1 MNWMIAANGKMYD
14 HASAF
19 QKWGF
24 IDWKQSANFEINDTV
39 YIYCTKPYKRV
50 MYKTKVIEI
59 NKVFTECQDD
69 KEFWFDLGEYESAKS
84 KKFCR
89 IKLIEQVNS
98 EKLSLELLIDKG
110 LSSAPQGP
118 MKLHSEELISYID
131 SNFNDYEAEGFF
143 NDIKDNKLI
152 FEGHKLTVQ
161 VDKYERSSIAR
172 GKCIEFHGCTC
183 YICGFDFEKKYGEV
197 GKEFIHVH
205 HKTPL
210 HTIKSDY
217 CVDYK
222 EDLIPVCP
230 NCHAM
235 LHRKEKG
242 KYLSVEELK
251 NRIK

>member
-1 MNWMIAANGKMYD
+1 MNWMISANGKMYD

-19 QKWGF
+19 QKWGY
-24 IDWKQSANFEINDTV
+24 IDWKQSANFEINDII
-39 YIYCTKPYKRV
+39 YIYCTKPYQKI

-59 NKVFTECQDD
+59 NKVFIECQDD
-69 KEFWFDLGEYESAKS
+69 KEFWYDLNEYESAKS

-89 IKLIEQVNS
+89 IKLIEQVDS
-98 EKLSLELLIDKG
+98 TKLSLDVLKDKG
-110 LSSAPQGP
+110 LTSAPQGP
-118 MKLHSEELISYID
+118 IRIRADELVAYID
-131 SNFNDYEAEGFF
+131 SNFNDYASEGFF
-143 NDIKDNKLI
+143 NDINDGMTI
-152 FEGHKLTVQ
+152 YEGHKLTVQ

-172 GKCIEFHGCTC
+172 GKCIEFHGCKC
-183 YICGFDFEKKYGEV
+183 YICDFDFEKKYGDV
-197 GKEFIHVH
+197 GREFIHVH

-217 CVDYK
+217 RVDYK

-235 LHRKEKG
+235 LHRKENG
-242 KYLSVEELK
+242 KYLSVEELR

>member
-19 QKWGF
+19 QKWGY
-24 IDWKQSANFEINDTV
+24 IDWKQSANFEINDIV

-59 NKVFTECQDD
+59 NKFFAECQDD
-69 KEFWFDLGEYESAKS
+69 KEFWFDLKEYENAKS

-89 IKLIEQVNS
+89 IKLIEQVDS
-98 EKLSLELLIDKG
+98 AKLSLDVLKDKG
-110 LSSAPQGP
+110 LGSAPQGP
-118 MKLHSEELISYID
+118 IKLYTEELVSYID
-131 SNFNDYEAEGFF
+131 SNFNDYESEGFF
-143 NDIKDNKLI
+143 NDINNDEPI

-172 GKCIEFHGCTC
+172 GKCIEFHGCKC
-183 YICGFDFEKKYGEV
+183 YICGFDFEKKYGDV
-197 GKEFIHVH
+197 GREFIHVH

-222 EDLIPVCP
+222 KDLIPVCP

-235 LHRKEKG
+235 LHRKENG

-251 NRIK
+251 NRIR